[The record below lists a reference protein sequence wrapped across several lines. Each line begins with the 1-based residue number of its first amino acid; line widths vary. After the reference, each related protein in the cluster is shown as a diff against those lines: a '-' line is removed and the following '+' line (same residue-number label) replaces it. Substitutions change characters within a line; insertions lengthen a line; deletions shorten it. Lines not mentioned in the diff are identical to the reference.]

1 MEWKFC
7 GDGRETERGWV
18 EMEMKSAGMGRDGC
32 NFCSCAGL
40 YIKQWLNWLVI
51 TAITITRPLRMT
63 WICNIYYK
71 QVLTKSYVSDTNSF
85 TANQD

>member
-40 YIKQWLNWLVI
+40 YIKQ
-51 TAITITRPLRMT
+51 
-63 WICNIYYK
+63 
-71 QVLTKSYVSDTNSF
+71 
-85 TANQD
+85 